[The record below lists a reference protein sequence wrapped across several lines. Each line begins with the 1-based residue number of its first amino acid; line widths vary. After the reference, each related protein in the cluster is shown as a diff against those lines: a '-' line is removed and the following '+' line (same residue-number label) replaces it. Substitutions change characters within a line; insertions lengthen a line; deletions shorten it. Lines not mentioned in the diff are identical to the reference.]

1 MNWIINCENLNSIRY
16 LYLKLLNTNPIQK
29 ISQSITYQF
38 VNVILNVMQ
47 LLSIIH
53 VKKITKNT
61 IENYSILKK
70 NKLM

>member
-53 VKKITKNT
+53 VKKLQKTL
-61 IENYSILKK
+61 LKIIQY
-70 NKLM
+70 